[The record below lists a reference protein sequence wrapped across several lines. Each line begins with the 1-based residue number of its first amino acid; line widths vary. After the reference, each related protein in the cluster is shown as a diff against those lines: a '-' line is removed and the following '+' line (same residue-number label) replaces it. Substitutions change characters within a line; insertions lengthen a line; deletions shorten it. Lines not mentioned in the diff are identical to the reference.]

1 MVFKNIKTVLRQAQ
15 IIRRIFNILYSRH
28 SNTPNNQIELLSIST
43 LEELKN
49 LIFEGGSVYIK
60 LMQWYISKLRHSDT
74 NNSHISPEI
83 ITQLTEYF
91 EDIFEDCPYHDI
103 EYTKEI
109 FKLDRGISLDAYIDI
124 NTLKPIASGSI
135 GQVYYAKRKLFGTDI
150 AIKVKH
156 PNIDNDVKD
165 GQYIISFIKWLQS
178 IPYFKRKYNLCF
190 DFQDFIES
198 INMQIDFTN
207 EHQNNTILRHNFKK
221 SRNCVVFPE
230 VIFSSRNILISEYI
244 PAVDVNTLSTY
255 QQQQSAI
262 NLVCFMHQ
270 MVQIDNFIHG
280 DLHHKNWKVAMRND
294 EFGVER
300 SILVIY
306 DCGICFKS
314 PSIEM
319 TREFWD
325 ALESSDL
332 TELGNLVKKFVIGD
346 KNMTPSCQIELDTF
360 VSDVRKHSLTTQ
372 LIMRRILGI
381 FANNNIVVDKF
392 LLNLIILLCLLENFL
407 KKNNFLKTANDNL
420 DIMQIIKETR
430 LDITTFCSVR
440 NSYLEVSTLMQEKI
454 DKDNKK
460 IKPQLFASI
469 GTSGFKFKPI
479 I

>member
-1 MVFKNIKTVLRQAQ
+1 MVFKRIKTVLRQSR
-15 IIRRIFNILYSRH
+15 IIHRIFNILY
-28 SNTPNNQIELLSIST
+28 NNNNNSELLKPEV
-43 LEELKN
+43 LDELKS
-49 LIFEGGSVYIK
+49 LIFAGGSMYIK

-74 NNSHISPEI
+74 NNSNISPEI
-83 ITQLTEYF
+83 IIQLTEYF
-91 EDIFEDCPYHDI
+91 DDIFENCPYHSI

-109 FKLDRGISLDAYIDI
+109 FKADKGILLESYIDI
-124 NTLKPIASGSI
+124 DTLKPIASGSI
-135 GQVYYAKRKLFGTDI
+135 GQVYYAKRRLFGTEI

-165 GQYIISFIKWLQS
+165 GHYLVSFIQWLQS
-178 IPYFKRKYNLCF
+178 IPYFKSKYNLCF

-207 EHQNNTILRHNFKK
+207 EHRNNSILRRNFTK

-230 VIFSSRNILISEYI
+230 VLFSSRNILISEYI
-244 PAVDVNTLSTY
+244 PAVDVNTLSKY
-255 QQQQSAI
+255 QQQQTAI

-280 DLHHKNWKVAMRND
+280 DLHHKNWKVAMRVD
-294 EFGVER
+294 KSGIER
-300 SILVIY
+300 AILVIY
-306 DCGICFKS
+306 DCGICFNS

-319 TREFWD
+319 TRDFWN

-332 TELGNLVKKFVIGD
+332 TELGNLVKKFIIGD
-346 KNMTPSCQIELDTF
+346 KNMTPGCQVELDTF
-360 VSDVRKHSLTTQ
+360 ISDVRKHSLTTQ

-381 FANNNIVVDKF
+381 FANNNIIVDKF

-407 KKNNFLKTANDNL
+407 KKNNFLKTAGENM

-430 LDITTFCSVR
+430 LDITTFCNVR
-440 NSYLEVSTLMQEKI
+440 NAYAEVGALMQSKI
-454 DKDNKK
+454 DEDNKK

-469 GTSGFKFKPI
+469 GSSLSGFKFKPI